1 MQFKN
6 KFAEQLTL
14 DLAGVIRKDVA
25 HQVHVSDGQL
35 TRLANGQRTGDK
47 SMRVD
52 LAHTLHSILLALS
65 GARKDYGVL
74 SFLKSTQRYDD
85 VMATLFQQRK
95 EEDDRRALEKSFD
108 VAMTTKPEARSSQQV
123 LLIRD
128 YFKEYAEEIM
138 SENTDIVAK
147 AKYAGVNIHEVFD
160 EANTRVGG

>member
-1 MQFKN
+1 MQN
-6 KFAEQLTL
+6 KFSEQLTL
-14 DLAGVIRKDVA
+14 DLAGVVRRDVA
-25 HQVHVSDGQL
+25 QKVHISDGQL

-47 SMRVD
+47 GMRSG
-52 LAHTLHSILLALS
+52 LAHALHSILLAFS

-74 SFLKSTQRYDD
+74 SFLKSSKRYDD

-95 EEDDRRALEKSFD
+95 EEDDRSALEEAFD
-108 VAMTTKPEARSSQQV
+108 QAMTTKPEARSSQQI

-147 AKYAGVNIHEVFD
+147 AEYAGIDIHQVFD
-160 EANTRVGG
+160 EANARVGG

>member
-1 MQFKN
+1 MQN

-14 DLAGVIRKDVA
+14 DLAGVVRRDVA
-25 HQVHVSDGQL
+25 QKVHISDGQL
-35 TRLANGQRTGDK
+35 TRLANGQRTSDK
-47 SMRVD
+47 GMRAG
-52 LAHTLHSILLALS
+52 LAHALHSILLAFS

-74 SFLKSTQRYDD
+74 SFLKSSKRYDD

-95 EEDDRRALEKSFD
+95 EEDDRRALEEAFD
-108 VAMTTKPEARSSQQV
+108 QAMTTKPEARSSQQI

-147 AKYAGVNIHEVFD
+147 AEYAGIDIHQVFD
-160 EANTRVGG
+160 EANARVGG

>member
-1 MQFKN
+1 MQVKN

-14 DLAGVIRKDVA
+14 DLAGVVRRDVA
-25 HQVHVSDGQL
+25 QKVHISDGQL

-47 SMRVD
+47 GMRSG
-52 LAHTLHSILLALS
+52 LAHALHSILLAFS

-74 SFLKSTQRYDD
+74 SFLKSSKRYDD

-95 EEDDRRALEKSFD
+95 EEDDRRALEEAFD
-108 VAMTTKPEARSSQQV
+108 QAMTTKPEARSSQQI

-147 AKYAGVNIHEVFD
+147 AEYAGIDIHQVFD
-160 EANTRVGG
+160 EANARIGG

>member
-1 MQFKN
+1 MQVKN

-14 DLAGVIRKDVA
+14 DLAGVVRRDVA
-25 HQVHVSDGQL
+25 QRVHISDGQL
-35 TRLANGQRTGDK
+35 TRLANGQRNGDK
-47 SMRVD
+47 GMRAG
-52 LAHTLHSILLALS
+52 LAHALHSILLAFS

-74 SFLKSTQRYDD
+74 SFLKSSKRYDD

-95 EEDDRRALEKSFD
+95 EEDDRRELEEAFD
-108 VAMTTKPEARSSQQV
+108 QAMTTKPEARSSQQI

-147 AKYAGVNIHEVFD
+147 AKYAGIDIHQVFD
-160 EANTRVGG
+160 EANARVGG

>member
-1 MQFKN
+1 MQN
-6 KFAEQLTL
+6 KFSEQLTL
-14 DLAGVIRKDVA
+14 DLAGVVRRDVA
-25 HQVHVSDGQL
+25 QKVHISDGQL

-47 SMRVD
+47 GMRSG
-52 LAHTLHSILLALS
+52 LAHALHSILLAFS

-74 SFLKSTQRYDD
+74 SFLKSSKRYDD

-95 EEDDRRALEKSFD
+95 EEDDRRELEEAFD
-108 VAMTTKPEARSSQQV
+108 QAMTTKPEARSSQQI

-147 AKYAGVNIHEVFD
+147 AEYAGIDIHQVFD
-160 EANTRVGG
+160 EANARVGG

>member
-1 MQFKN
+1 MQIKN

-14 DLAGVIRKDVA
+14 ALDGVIRKYIA
-25 HQVHVSDGQL
+25 HEVHISESQL

-47 SMRVD
+47 GMRTG
-52 LAHTLHSILLALS
+52 LAHALHSVLLALS

-74 SFLKSTQRYDD
+74 SYLKSSRRYDD

-95 EEDDRRALEKSFD
+95 EENDRRALEESFD
-108 VAMTTKPEARSSQQV
+108 EAMTTKPEARSSQQI

-138 SENTDIVAK
+138 SENADIVAK
-147 AKYAGVNIHEVFD
+147 AEYAGVDIHSVFD
-160 EANTRVGG
+160 EANARVGG